1 MKATVI
7 LVLGNGGHQELSTE
21 FESIKD
27 LCEDMGFDVE
37 GVESGGSCAK
47 VVVTPPP
54 SAFAA
59 SLFEDMAA
67 ITKAQAKLYTAPLE
81 GGKS

>member
-47 VVVTPPP
+47 VVVAPPP

-59 SLFEDMAA
+59 SLFDFAANMARVQ
-67 ITKAQAKLYTAPLE
+67 TGQFTAPLK
-81 GGKS
+81 GNQP